1 MKKLFVC
8 ALAVGLFTA
17 CSQDETLSVQ
27 SPMQI
32 SFEGAFVENATRAA
46 IDPSTTNTGDMAL
59 AAFDVWAFM
68 TDAEGN
74 VGEVFNSED
83 VKKADSKWNY
93 ANTAMWLPSK
103 TYNFAALA
111 PMNSAQVTEL
121 NFAKE
126 AVSGKVLKS
135 FTFKNLNGSEDL
147 LYATFAKQ
155 TPATIT
161 EDPGAVKFNFNHL
174 LSKVKF
180 TFTNGFTNPNYV
192 IKVTGLTMDASLTAT
207 YDLTGESN
215 DKGVWTS
222 HSSLST
228 NLDFGT
234 IASIAEGASEECAQE
249 RLTFPTVATKE
260 YTVNIKAELWIGDV
274 LGKSIEKTAKIN
286 NLELEQGKAYN
297 FTAEFN
303 ASNFVSDKEEEEGI
317 VNYPIVFEANVID
330 WVDAE
335 IGILGVGG
343 EITENYTMITD
354 ASASSMITLADD
366 KEFDGAGHTLTIGG
380 EAKDFYTGQ
389 TLRLMQTK
397 GDATISNLTIDGEN
411 TVYTFDGDND
421 GVVDNYGI
429 RGIFL
434 TGEGTVTL
442 DNVTIKNVT
451 YTLNDD
457 ASAKTLKVINSY
469 LEGWTSYNPA
479 TEGIFE
485 KVTFAKGTYGQF
497 RPHGNATLTECVF
510 NNDVV
515 LDLTKLNAE
524 KVVKL
529 VNCKYGDTVITAE
542 NIVSLLG
549 TNLKGYA
556 ADKVAF

>member
-8 ALAVGLFTA
+8 ALAASMFTA
-17 CSQDETLSVQ
+17 CSQDETISQQ

-32 SFEGAFVENATRAA
+32 SFDGAFVENATRAA
-46 IDPSTTNTGDMAL
+46 ADPSFHNDNNPL

-68 TDAEGN
+68 TDATGN
-74 VGEVFNSED
+74 VGEVFNREK
-83 VKKADSKWNY
+83 VEKADDKWNY
-93 ANTAMWLPSK
+93 ANTAMWFPSK
-103 TYNFAALA
+103 NYYFAALA
-111 PMNSAQVTEL
+111 PMGSGQITEL
-121 NFAKE
+121 NFAKDE
-126 AVSGKVLKS
+126 NLKVGKVLKS
-135 FTFKNLNGSEDL
+135 FTFTNLNGGEDL
-147 LYATFAKQ
+147 LYATYVKP

-207 YDLTGESN
+207 YDLQGETA
-215 DKGVWTS
+215 VWTS
-222 HSSLST
+222 HSSNPT

-234 IASIAEGASEECAQE
+234 ITSIAVGASEECAQE
-249 RLTFPTVATKE
+249 RLTFPTVASKE
-260 YTVNIKAELWIGDV
+260 YTVNIKAELWIGKV
-274 LGKSIEKTAKIN
+274 LGKSIEKTAKITG
-286 NLELEQGKAYN
+286 LELEQGKAYN

-303 ASNFVSDKEEEEGI
+303 ASNFVGDDEPASQLF
-317 VNYPIVFEANVID
+317 PITFDAQVID

-366 KEFDGAGHTLTIGG
+366 KEFDGASHTLTIGG

-421 GVVDNYGI
+421 GEVDEYGI
-429 RGIFL
+429 RGIYM
-434 TGEGTVTL
+434 TGEGTVTI

-457 ASAKTLKVINSY
+457 AAAKTLKVINSSF
-469 LEGWTSYNPA
+469 EGWTSYNA
-479 TEGIFE
+479 TATFE
-485 KVTFAKGTYGQF
+485 KVAFSKGAYGRL
-497 RPHGNATLTECVF
+497 RPYSNTTLTDCTFTAEYI
-510 NNDVV
+510 
-515 LDLTKLNAE
+515 LDLTKLSDGK
-524 KVVKL
+524 KVTLK
-529 VNCKYGDTVITAE
+529 NCKVGETVISAE
-542 NIVSLLG
+542 NYSTLFTIEGYDANKIVFV
-549 TNLKGYA
+549 TE
-556 ADKVAF
+556 

>member
-17 CSQDETLSVQ
+17 CSQDETISQQ

-32 SFEGAFVENATRAA
+32 SFDGAFVENATRAA

-93 ANTAMWLPSK
+93 ANTAMWFPSK
-103 TYNFAALA
+103 NYYFAALA
-111 PMNSAQVTEL
+111 PMGSGQITEL
-121 NFAKE
+121 NFAKDE
-126 AVSGKVLKS
+126 NLEVGKVLKS
-135 FTFKNLNGSEDL
+135 FTFENLNGSEDL

-207 YDLTGESN
+207 YDLQGETA
-215 DKGVWTS
+215 VWTS
-222 HSSLST
+222 HSSLTT

-234 IASIAEGASEECAQE
+234 IESIAKGASEECAQE
-249 RLTFPTVATKE
+249 RLTFPTVASKE

-274 LGKSIEKTAKIN
+274 LGKSIEKTAKITG
-286 NLELEQGKAYN
+286 LELEQGKAYN

-303 ASNFVSDKEEEEGI
+303 ASNFVSDKEEDEGI

-380 EAKDFYTGQ
+380 EAKDFYIGQ

-397 GDATISNLTIDGEN
+397 GDATISNLIIDGEN

-421 GVVDNYGI
+421 GEVDEYGI
-429 RGIFL
+429 RGIYM

-442 DNVTIKNVT
+442 DKVTIKNVT
-451 YTLNDD
+451 YTINDD
-457 ASAKTLKVINSY
+457 AAAKTLKVINSSF
-469 LEGWTSYNPA
+469 EGWTSYNA
-479 TEGIFE
+479 TATFE
-485 KVTFAKGTYGQF
+485 KVAFSKGAYGRL
-497 RPHGNATLTECVF
+497 RPYSNTTLTDCTF
-510 NNDVV
+510 TDDYI
-515 LDLTKLNAE
+515 LDLTKLSDDE
-524 KVVKL
+524 KVTLK
-529 VNCKYGDTVITAE
+529 NCKVGETVISAE
-542 NIVSLLG
+542 NYNTLFTIEGYDANKIVFV
-549 TNLKGYA
+549 TE
-556 ADKVAF
+556 